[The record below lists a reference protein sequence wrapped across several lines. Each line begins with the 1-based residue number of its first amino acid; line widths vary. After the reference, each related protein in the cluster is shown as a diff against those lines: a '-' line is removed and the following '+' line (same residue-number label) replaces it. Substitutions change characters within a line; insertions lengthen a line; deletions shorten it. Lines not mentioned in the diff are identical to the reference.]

1 MGYAALHLMVLMG
14 GASGV
19 LKILIT
25 FRGATSIQYR
35 DFFWLGVRR
44 HALTTDS
51 WLQSTSL
58 ITFCKISKSRTLITL
73 TRTGPLSSSENMGAM
88 PRGATGLSRIELV
101 VCQ

>member
-1 MGYAALHLMVLMG
+1 MGYAALHLKVLMG

-19 LKILIT
+19 LEILIT
-25 FRGATSIQYR
+25 FRGATRIHYR

-58 ITFCKISKSRTLITL
+58 ITCCKISKSRTLITL
-73 TRTGPLSSSENMGAM
+73 TMTGPLSSPETGRYGA
-88 PRGATGLSRIELV
+88 
-101 VCQ
+101 Q